1 MKKVI
6 KSWLFKDELEALQRL
21 QESVYD
27 NIDETSKNT
36 KAIVNFSEQ
45 VERDYTTHDTVSD
58 MIDISVD
65 NLEFMTQSDLEEA
78 ISDSEFVSE
87 WDLQSKLD
95 DYITEYDVEDRLT
108 SMFDEYKQVFREEMQ
123 EFITVT
129 IHAAIHAIDDLEF
142 YKRIKRYADTD
153 FCNSTDFELLNEQ
166 LSNLEYRIDEVE
178 TNADLSVSTIVE
190 EHIEQSKEYINA
202 RLKGI
207 DIESSLRSL
216 LLKLLNNDA
225 V

>member
-166 LSNLEYRIDEVE
+166 LSNLDYRIDEVE

>member
-87 WDLQSKLD
+87 YDLQSKLD
-95 DYITEYDVEDRLT
+95 EYITEYDVEDRLN
-108 SMFDEYKQVFREEMQ
+108 SMFDEYKQVFREQMQ
-123 EFITVT
+123 EFITVQL
-129 IHAAIHAIDDLEF
+129 HAAIHAIDDLEF

>member
-87 WDLQSKLD
+87 WDLRGKLD

-166 LSNLEYRIDEVE
+166 LSNLDYRIDEVE

>member
-129 IHAAIHAIDDLEF
+129 IHTAIHAIDDLEF

>member
-87 WDLQSKLD
+87 WDLRGKLD

>member
-36 KAIVNFSEQ
+36 SAIVETARL
-45 VERDYTTHDTVSD
+45 VERDHPTHDAVSD
-58 MIDISVD
+58 MIDTALIDS
-65 NLEFMTQSDLEEA
+65 EFITQSDLEEA

-87 WDLQSKLD
+87 YDLQSKLD
-95 DYITEYDVEDRLT
+95 DYITEYDVEDRLG
-108 SMFDEYKQVFREEMQ
+108 SMFDDYKRVVREELQ

-129 IHAAIHAIDDLEF
+129 IHAAIHAIDDLES

-153 FCNSTDFELLNEQ
+153 FCTSTDFELLNDQ
-166 LSNLEYRIDEVE
+166 LSILEHKIDDVE
-178 TNADLSVSTIVE
+178 INSDLSVSTIVE
-190 EHIEQSKEYINA
+190 EHIDQSKEYINA

-207 DIESSLRSL
+207 DIESELRSL
-216 LLKLLNNDA
+216 LLKLLNHDA
-225 V
+225 I

>member
-36 KAIVNFSEQ
+36 KAIVNFAEQ
-45 VERDYTTHDTVSD
+45 VEIDHPTHDAVSD
-58 MIDISVD
+58 MIDTSVHD
-65 NLEFMTQSDLEEA
+65 LEFMTQSDLEEA
-78 ISDSEFVSE
+78 ISDSELVSE

-95 DYITEYDVEDRLT
+95 EYITEYDVEDRLT
-108 SMFDEYKQVFREEMQ
+108 SMFDDYKRVVREELQ

-129 IHAAIHAIDDLEF
+129 IHAAIHAIDDLES